1 MTVSGDVLAWLN
13 SAAFTSFG
21 APTSW
26 AEVLGFAAGAGC
38 VYLVARQ
45 NVLSWPVGILN
56 AALWIV
62 LFGTAGL
69 YADSALQV
77 FYIALGLWGWW
88 QWLHGGLDRTPLRVS
103 TTTPRQWAAL
113 ATIGVLGTAA
123 MTLFLDRY
131 TASTVPLP
139 DAVTTVLS
147 LLATWGQ
154 CRKKVESWLLWMTAD
169 VIYVPLYQYKGLTLT
184 ALLYIGFFVLCV
196 LGLVQWRRDLRSAA
210 PLATVSG
217 PAAAVSPA

>member
-1 MTVSGDVLAWLN
+1 MLGDAIDWLN
-13 SAAFTSFG
+13 SAAFTAFG

-45 NVLSWPVGILN
+45 NIWNWPVGILN

-69 YADSALQV
+69 YADSGLQLV
-77 FYIALGLWGWW
+77 YIALGLWGWW
-88 QWLHGGLDRTPLRVS
+88 EWLHGGANRTPLPVS
-103 TTTPRQWAAL
+103 RTSGGQWLAL
-113 ATIGVLGTAA
+113 VAIGVAGTAA
-123 MTLFLDRY
+123 MTVFLDRF

-154 CRKKVESWLLWMTAD
+154 CTKKLESWLLWMAAD

-184 ALLYIGFFVLCV
+184 ALLYVGFFALCV
-196 LGLVQWRRDLRSAA
+196 VGLVRWRRDLRAGELAA
-210 PLATVSG
+210 VVA

>member
-1 MTVSGDVLAWLN
+1 MAVIDWLN
-13 SAAFTSFG
+13 TPAFSSFG

-38 VYLVARQ
+38 VNLVARQ
-45 NVLSWPVGILN
+45 VVWNWPVGILN

-77 FYIALGLWGWW
+77 VYIALGCWGWW
-88 QWLHGGLDRTPLRVS
+88 EWLHGGADRTPLPVS
-103 TTTPRQWAAL
+103 TTTPREWAAL
-113 ATIGVLGTAA
+113 AVIGVVATAA
-123 MTLFLDRY
+123 MAAFLDRF
-131 TASTVPLP
+131 TASSVPWP

-154 CRKKVESWLLWMTAD
+154 CLKKLESWVLWMAAD
-169 VIYVPLYQYKGLTLT
+169 VIYVPLYHYKGLTLT
-184 ALLYIGFFVLCV
+184 ALLYVGFFALCIV
-196 LGLVQWRRDLRSAA
+196 GLMAWRRDLRAGE
-210 PLATVSG
+210 LAGAVAT
-217 PAAAVSPA
+217 PAAAASPA